1 MTPNQME
8 QDFHFLR
15 SQVQR
20 LSRLID
26 ALESSPLLIQAMV
39 ESEPEPDLPCES
51 DAPAQEVRTIAE
63 VEKEAILNARG
74 KFGRNYVGACHA
86 LGIGRATYYRKLRE
100 YRVRG

>member
-26 ALESSPLLIQAMV
+26 ALESSPLLVQAMTEPAEAAPDMPQVV
-39 ESEPEPDLPCES
+39 ETEILPLAELERDAIMSARAMYGKNS
-51 DAPAQEVRTIAE
+51 D
-63 VEKEAILNARG
+63 
-74 KFGRNYVGACHA
+74 GACAA
-86 LGIGRATYYRKLRE
+86 LGIGKTTYYRKLRE
-100 YRVRG
+100 YGVRG

>member
-26 ALESSPLLIQAMV
+26 ALESSPLLTAAMTPP
-39 ESEPEPDLPCES
+39 EPEFDLPEIEANIRPLA
-51 DAPAQEVRTIAE
+51 DAER
-63 VEKEAILNARG
+63 EAITKAYEIYG
-74 KFGRNYVGACHA
+74 SNYTAA
-86 LGIGRATYYRKLRE
+86 SKLLGIGKTTYHRKLRE
-100 YRVRG
+100 YGMRG